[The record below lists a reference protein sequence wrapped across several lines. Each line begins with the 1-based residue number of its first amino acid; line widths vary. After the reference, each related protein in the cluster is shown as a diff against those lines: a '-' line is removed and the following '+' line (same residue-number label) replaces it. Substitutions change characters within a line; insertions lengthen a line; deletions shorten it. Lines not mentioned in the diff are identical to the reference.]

1 VPHRALSAAIN
12 RCLLALENHSQM
24 LEKEPEAFCPAN
36 RQQWREWLQAHHTA
50 KKSVW
55 LIYHKKKSGTPG
67 IAYAEAVEEALCFG
81 WIDSQAK
88 PLDANTYQQLFS
100 PRKPASG
107 WSRVNK
113 ARIERLAAAGLLTQA
128 GLDRIAAAKQNGSW
142 TLLDEVEALV
152 LPPDLAQLLQATPGA
167 SSYFASL
174 SRTDQRNILQ
184 WLVLARRPETRQKRL
199 AEIAGLAGQRMKPQQ
214 FRSLRK
220 GA

>member
-1 VPHRALSAAIN
+1 
-12 RCLLALENHSQM
+12 M
-24 LEKEPEAFCPAN
+24 LEKKPEAFCPAN
-36 RQQWREWLQAHHTA
+36 RQQWREWLQAHHAA

-67 IAYAEAVEEALCFG
+67 ITYAEAVEEALCVG

-100 PRKPASG
+100 PRKPGSG

-174 SRTDQRNILQ
+174 SRTDQRTILQ

-199 AEIAGLAGQRMKPQQ
+199 VEIAGLAGQQLKPQQ
-214 FRSLRK
+214 FRSPQK